1 MLLGVPGYRDVASK
15 VDDFFARV
23 QTRHGSEMQCDSGCA
38 DCCVVRLTITGVE
51 ATEIR
56 DVVTGWTAAKRAELA
71 ATVVASTQACAALDP
86 AGRCLIYDARP
97 LVCRSHGVPVRLR
110 TPGSLPVV
118 EACHRNFTAHGPAAA
133 DPGCI
138 LDQTTLS
145 ALVLAADRESGGDGS
160 RIDLAKLLASAT
172 LDVDTAVR

>member
-1 MLLGVPGYRDVASK
+1 VSRYRDVASK
-15 VDDFFARV
+15 VDTFFARV
-23 QTRHGSEMQCDSGCA
+23 QARYASDLQCGSGCS
-38 DCCVVRLTITGVE
+38 DCCAVRLTVTSVE
-51 ATEIR
+51 AAEISR
-56 DVVTGWTAAKRAELA
+56 FVAGWSVTRRATLA
-71 ATVVASTQACAALDP
+71 ANVAASTSSCAALDP
-86 AGRCLIYDARP
+86 AGHCLIYDARP
-97 LVCRSHGVPVRLR
+97 IVCRSHGVPIRMR
-110 TPGSLPVV
+110 ERRSLPVV

-133 DPGCI
+133 DPDCI

>member
-1 MLLGVPGYRDVASK
+1 VSRYLDVATK
-15 VDDFFARV
+15 VDEFFARV
-23 QTRHGSEMQCDSGCA
+23 HARHPRDMQCESGCS
-38 DCCVVRLTITGVE
+38 DCCVVRLTITKVE
-51 ATEIR
+51 ADAIR
-56 DVVTGWTAAKRAELA
+56 DLVAGWPTDQRAVLA
-71 ATVVASTQACAALDP
+71 ANAAASTTACAALDP

-97 LVCRSHGVPVRLR
+97 IVCRSHGVPVRMR
-110 TPGSLPVV
+110 MPGSLPVV

-133 DPGCI
+133 EPSCI

-160 RIDLAKLLASAT
+160 RIELAKLLASAT

>member
-1 MLLGVPGYRDVASK
+1 VSKLHDVASK

-23 QTRHGSEMQCDSGCA
+23 QARYGHDMQCTSGCS
-38 DCCVVRLTITGVE
+38 DCCVVRLTITTVE
-51 ATEIR
+51 AREIHDFVADLSPTSR
-56 DVVTGWTAAKRAELA
+56 VGLA
-71 ATVVASTQACAALDP
+71 ANVAASTTACAALDP

-97 LVCRSHGVPVRLR
+97 IVCRSHGVPVRMR
-110 TPGSLPVV
+110 NPGALPVV
-118 EACHRNFTAHGPAAA
+118 EACHRNFTEHGPAAA
-133 DPGCI
+133 DPSCI

-145 ALVLAADRESGGDGS
+145 ALVLAADRESGNDGS

>member
-1 MLLGVPGYRDVASK
+1 VSEYRDVASK
-15 VDDFFARV
+15 VDGFFTRV
-23 QTRHGSEMQCDSGCA
+23 QARHGRDMQCETGCA
-38 DCCVVRLTITGVE
+38 DCCVVRLTITVVE
-51 ATEIR
+51 AAEIR
-56 DVVTGWTAAKRAELA
+56 GFVAGWPSTRRTTLA
-71 ATVVASTQACAALDP
+71 ANVAASTSACAALDP

-97 LVCRSHGVPVRLR
+97 IVCRSHGVPIRMR
-110 TPGSLPVV
+110 APGSLPVV
-118 EACHRNFTAHGPAAA
+118 EACHRNFTEHGPAEA
-133 DPGCI
+133 DPDCI

>member
-1 MLLGVPGYRDVASK
+1 MSEYRDVASK
-15 VDDFFARV
+15 VDDFFTRV
-23 QTRHGSEMQCDSGCA
+23 QARHGRDMQCATGCA
-38 DCCVVRLTITGVE
+38 DCCAVRLTITGVE

-56 DVVTGWTAAKRAELA
+56 DLVTGWPSTRRATLA
-71 ATVVASTQACAALDP
+71 SNVAASTSACAALDP

-97 LVCRSHGVPVRLR
+97 IVCRSHGVPIRMR

-118 EACHRNFTAHGPAAA
+118 EACHRNFTEHGPAAA
-133 DPGCI
+133 DPDCI

-145 ALVLAADRESGGDGS
+145 ALVLAADRESGGEGS